1 MYAQS
6 ALKTQ
11 FIWKFCKLN
20 LVLQIINVKLLILSS
35 ATFFWSLES
44 QITDCTLQCATR
56 CFSLWEE
63 IKWPITSGSRARRAQ
78 SKNYLLG
85 SVVLRWA
92 VRGCW
97 AAPRSRLETIYRNE
111 VSHLESPL
119 RKVRRRAA
127 GAASPTKGDDV
138 FSKRAQP
145 IFRKCERAGLPLWWL
160 LELLLFTR
168 ILSGWSLAPA
178 SPKHG

>member
-1 MYAQS
+1 M
-6 ALKTQ
+6 
-11 FIWKFCKLN
+11 
-20 LVLQIINVKLLILSS
+20 KLLILSS
-35 ATFFWSLES
+35 ATFFWSPES
-44 QITDCTLQCATR
+44 QITDCALQCATR

-92 VRGCW
+92 VRGGCW
-97 AAPRSRLETIYRNE
+97 AAPRSRRSPVMRFHT
-111 VSHLESPL
+111 SESPL